1 MYRQSRGGAFG
12 NVSARIGNGFLPE
25 NYSGNAFRREETAL
39 DQPSAQPEPL
49 VSGPPALLP
58 VALPEKS
65 LPERETATGPLSFLG
80 NILSGDSGLLL
91 LVLLI
96 LAAGGGK
103 SDDGALIMILLLLC
117 L

>member
-25 NYSGNAFRREETAL
+25 NYSGNAFRREEGVREE
-39 DQPSAQPEPL
+39 PSAHAEPQI
-49 VSGPPALLP
+49 SGPPALLP
-58 VALPEKS
+58 AS
-65 LPERETATGPLSFLG
+65 TSERETATGPLSFLG

-103 SDDGALIMILLLLC
+103 HDDGALIMILLLLC

>member
-1 MYRQSRGGAFG
+1 MYKQTRGGAFG
-12 NVSARIGNGFLPE
+12 RASARIGNGFLPE
-25 NYSGNAFRREETAL
+25 NYSGNAFRREEDTREEPPIPSEPHISDPPAL
-39 DQPSAQPEPL
+39 
-49 VSGPPALLP
+49 PALLP
-58 VALPEKS
+58 ASLPEK
-65 LPERETATGPLSFLG
+65 ERSPGPLSFLG

-91 LVLLI
+91 LVLLV